1 MAVSDAATIWI
12 CRSAIAL
19 SALLATACDSQSLPA
34 AAPAGGGNVEQGK
47 RLLAQY
53 QCGACHAIPG
63 IAIARGVAGPP
74 LDDYGRRSYIA
85 GHIPNSAEL
94 LAQWIVNPRALI
106 PTTSMPTMGVSDDEA
121 RDMAAYLHTLR

>member
-1 MAVSDAATIWI
+1 MAVTEAATIWI

-19 SALLATACDSQSLPA
+19 SALLAAACNSQSPSA
-34 AAPAGGGNVEQGK
+34 STGAGNVEQGK

-63 IAIARGVAGPP
+63 IAIARGVTGPP
-74 LDDYGRRSYIA
+74 LNDYGRRSYIA
-85 GHIPNSAEL
+85 GHIPNRPEL

-106 PTTSMPTMGVSDDEA
+106 PTTSMPAMGVSDDDA

>member
-12 CRSAIAL
+12 CRSAIAVT
-19 SALLATACDSQSLPA
+19 ALLAAACDSQSSPA
-34 AAPAGGGNVEQGK
+34 LTGSGNVEQGK

-63 IAIARGVAGPP
+63 IPIARGVAGPP
-74 LDDYGRRSYIA
+74 LSDYGRRSYIA
-85 GHIPNSAEL
+85 GHIPNQPEL

-106 PTTSMPTMGVSDDEA
+106 PTTSMPAMGVSDDDA
-121 RDMAAYLHTLR
+121 RDMAAYLHSLR